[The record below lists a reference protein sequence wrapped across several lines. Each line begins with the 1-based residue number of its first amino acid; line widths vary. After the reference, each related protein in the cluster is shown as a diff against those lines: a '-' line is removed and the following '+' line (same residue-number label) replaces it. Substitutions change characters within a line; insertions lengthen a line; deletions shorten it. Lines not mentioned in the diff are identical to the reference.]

1 MEKVLIVS
9 QTCPKC
15 YSLVNNILQRN
26 LIQTLLDNKIYLVYY
41 NDYLEHGRILMDA
54 AVSYMESLDSD
65 RYKGIPQV
73 TPVLVERNSNFSE
86 IRTLAVGEMGI
97 LEYLNTLQ

>member
-15 YSLVNNILQRN
+15 YSLVNNIYQRN
-26 LIQTLLDNKIYLVYY
+26 LIQKLLDNKIYLVYY
-41 NDYLEHGRILMDA
+41 NDYLEHGRTLMDV
-54 AVSYMESLDSD
+54 AVKYMENLDPD

-73 TPVLVERNSNFSE
+73 TPVLVERNSDFSE
-86 IRTLAVGEMGI
+86 VNTLAVGEMGI